1 MFFILLVFLSLACF
15 PVAGV
20 ATIHPIKTPKTNRS
34 ISKKHTIYTQ
44 IATRSETLAK
54 VHSRSKRRAKLLSNY
69 RHWHGT
75 RYRLGGTTHRAVDCS
90 ALTRNLYWE
99 TFQMKLPRTTGGQL
113 NRGKRIARGRLRIGD
128 LVFFHTGHYQ
138 NHVGV
143 YVGQG
148 RFIHASRKKGVTI
161 SSMNDDYWTHHYL
174 TARRIL
180 KETPSGPKKP
190 EPVIERDGYLAHLE
204 E

>member
-1 MFFILLVFLSLACF
+1 MILIQYPIHPRTDSFFMFFILLVFLSLACF

-128 LVFFHTGHYQ
+128 LVFFTLGTTRIMLACMSGKA
-138 NHVGV
+138 VL
-143 YVGQG
+143 
-148 RFIHASRKKGVTI
+148 S
-161 SSMNDDYWTHHYL
+161 THH
-174 TARRIL
+174 
-180 KETPSGPKKP
+180 EKK
-190 EPVIERDGYLAHLE
+190 A
-204 E
+204 